1 MTLESSGRV
10 LRPSRGHASVPD
22 RLRERLVDG
31 MGLWKAQL
39 AYDTAILDLLNA
51 NPGRDPTG
59 VDRATTALHM
69 YSAVEAIEEFEGAL
83 VRLDDGRYGTCQSCD
98 RPIPTERL
106 EVLPQTR
113 FCAACPTA
121 ADSPLQ
127 SRRRRG
133 RREHRD
139 GCPPPADWLA
149 AARATVDPG
158 VLAES
163 AARHPSSLH
172 HEHVPDDPAPR

>member
-10 LRPSRGHASVPD
+10 LRRSRGHATVAD

-31 MGLWKAQL
+31 MGMWKAQL
-39 AYDTAILDLLNA
+39 AYETAILDVLDA
-51 NPGRDPTG
+51 NPSRDPTG
-59 VDRATTALHM
+59 IGRATTALHM

-149 AARATVDPG
+149 AAWATVDPG

>member
-10 LRPSRGHASVPD
+10 LRPSRGQATVPD
-22 RLRERLVDG
+22 RLRERLLDG
-31 MGLWKAQL
+31 MGMWKAQL

-51 NPGRDPTG
+51 NPGKDPTG

-69 YSAVEAIEEFEGAL
+69 YSAVEAIEEFEDAL
-83 VRLDDGRYGTCQSCD
+83 VRLDDGRYRTCQSCD

-106 EVLPQTR
+106 EIPQIR
-113 FCAACPTA
+113 FCAGCPTT
-121 ADSPLQ
+121 ADRPLQ

-149 AARATVDPG
+149 ASRATVDPG

-172 HEHVPDDPAPR
+172 HEHVPDDAAPR

>member
-1 MTLESSGRV
+1 MMLESSGRV
-10 LRPSRGHASVPD
+10 LRRSRGQASVAD

-51 NPGRDPTG
+51 NPGRIRRASS
-59 VDRATTALHM
+59 RATTALHM
-69 YSAVEAIEEFEGAL
+69 YGAVEAIEEFEDAL
-83 VRLDDGRYGTCQSCD
+83 VRLDDGRYGTCQSCG
-98 RPIPTERL
+98 RPIPIERL

-121 ADSPLQ
+121 ADRRLQ

-133 RREHRD
+133 RPR
-139 GCPPPADWLA
+139 
-149 AARATVDPG
+149 
-158 VLAES
+158 
-163 AARHPSSLH
+163 
-172 HEHVPDDPAPR
+172 APRRVPAIG

>member
-1 MTLESSGRV
+1 MTLESLGRPP
-10 LRPSRGHASVPD
+10 RRGRGQASSPD

-31 MGLWKAQL
+31 IGLWKAQL

-51 NPGRDPTG
+51 NPGRDPAG

-69 YSAVEAIEEFEGAL
+69 YSAVEAIEEFEDAL
-83 VRLDDGRYGTCQSCD
+83 VRLDDGRYGNCQSCD

-113 FCAACPTA
+113 FCADCPAA
-121 ADSPLQ
+121 ADSHLQ
-127 SRRRRG
+127 SRPRRG
-133 RREHRD
+133 RREQRD
-139 GCPPPADWLA
+139 GCAPSADWLA
-149 AARATVDPG
+149 VARATVDPG

-172 HEHVPDDPAPR
+172 YEYVRGDPAPR

>member
-10 LRPSRGHASVPD
+10 LRRSRGEATVAD

-31 MGLWKAQL
+31 MGIWKAQL

-69 YSAVEAIEEFEGAL
+69 YSAVEAIEEFESAL
-83 VRLDDGRYGTCQSCD
+83 IRLENGRYGTCESCGE
-98 RPIPTERL
+98 PIPIERFD
-106 EVLPQTR
+106 VLPQTR

-121 ADSPLQ
+121 ADSRLR

-133 RREHRD
+133 RLEHRD

-149 AARATVDPG
+149 AARVAIDPCM
-158 VLAES
+158 LAES
-163 AARHPSSLH
+163 AARHPSSLG
-172 HEHVPDDPAPR
+172 HEHVLDDPAPR